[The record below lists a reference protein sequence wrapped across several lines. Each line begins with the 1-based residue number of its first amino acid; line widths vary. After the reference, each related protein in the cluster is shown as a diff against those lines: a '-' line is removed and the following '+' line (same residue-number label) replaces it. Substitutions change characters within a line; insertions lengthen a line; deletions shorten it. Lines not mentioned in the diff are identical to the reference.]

1 MAWRPGDL
9 VLDDTVLAGPCS
21 ALTFGQGDPGFDLI
35 AQKLASRNC
44 TMVGQ
49 LRDWGA
55 QEFISV
61 IRGLKLKK
69 HPQAYL
75 AAMQIALVLK
85 LEDKAGNDG
94 DDVKVKTETG
104 GDMMDRCLKIA
115 PSNGFNPFNYDF
127 DASLYDYLPAKG
139 QISFLSDDNEK
150 LALDLQW
157 LYMNADPEPSLGVYL
172 PDGMSKRLAWMHSR
186 RLPPFPPKVAGVSKE
201 QIPVDAK
208 TKYKDRWQN
217 GRNHAYKRIVL
228 SEEYRSLFEEVW
240 WRGT

>member
-61 IRGLKLKK
+61 IRPLKLKK
-69 HPQAYL
+69 HPKAYL
-75 AAMQIALVLK
+75 AAMEIALVLK

-94 DDVKVKTETG
+94 DDVKVLHG
-104 GDMMDRCLKIA
+104 VGSPCLA
-115 PSNGFNPFNYDF
+115 
-127 DASLYDYLPAKG
+127 
-139 QISFLSDDNEK
+139 
-150 LALDLQW
+150 
-157 LYMNADPEPSLGVYL
+157 
-172 PDGMSKRLAWMHSR
+172 R
-186 RLPPFPPKVAGVSKE
+186 
-201 QIPVDAK
+201 
-208 TKYKDRWQN
+208 
-217 GRNHAYKRIVL
+217 
-228 SEEYRSLFEEVW
+228 
-240 WRGT
+240 